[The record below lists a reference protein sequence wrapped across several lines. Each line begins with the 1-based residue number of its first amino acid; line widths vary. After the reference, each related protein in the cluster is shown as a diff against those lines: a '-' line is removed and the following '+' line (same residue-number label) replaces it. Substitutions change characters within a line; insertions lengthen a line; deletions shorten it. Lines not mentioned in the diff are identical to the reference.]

1 LAPDPD
7 AWVAPDDPL
16 GAFCRENHAALS
28 GSGSGPLAGLTFAA
42 KDVFHIEGFRTG
54 FGQPDWLAT
63 HEPATGT
70 ARAVR
75 QLLDAG
81 ADMRGRTLTDELAY
95 SLTGENVHYG
105 TPVNPRDPER
115 VPGGSSNGSVSAV
128 AGGLVDFALGTDC
141 GGSVRLPASYCGV
154 FGMRPSHGRVSLEGV
169 IPFAPSFDTVGWL
182 ARDPDI
188 LKRVGLVLLEPAGGT
203 VMPRRLLFA
212 TDAFDLVDK
221 AVAETLGTAGEA
233 LSEMIGTRAECTVSP
248 DGLWSWFET
257 FRVIQAAEIWSN
269 HGAWITAVDPRFGPG
284 IRERVAAAAEV
295 TDEQLAAQREKREGI
310 IRQLDRLLSPG
321 DVLCLPT
328 SPRIAPPKNTP
339 TDDIEFR
346 YRNQAICLLCI
357 AGLGGLPQISLPVA
371 QLDGMP
377 LGLSIVGPRGCDL
390 ALLALAKKF
399 WDRTAQSCDPSEKT
413 NTHPARLPS

>member
-1 LAPDPD
+1 MALNPDVS
-7 AWVAPDDPL
+7 VAPDDPL
-16 GAFCRENHAALS
+16 GSFCRENHAALS

-63 HEPATGT
+63 HEPATET

-81 ADMRGRTLTDELAY
+81 ADMRGKTLTDELAY

-105 TPVNPRDPER
+105 TPVNPRDR
-115 VPGGSSNGSVSAV
+115 DRIPGGSSSGSVSAV
-128 AGGLVDFALGTDC
+128 AGGLVDFSLGTDC

-154 FGMRPSHGRVSLEGV
+154 FGVRPSHGRVSLRGV
-169 IPFAPSFDTVGWL
+169 IPFAPSFDTVGWF

-188 LKRVGLVLLEPAGGT
+188 LRRVGQVLLEPAGET
-203 VMPRRLLFA
+203 APPRRLLFA
-212 TDAFDLVDK
+212 TDAFGLVDN
-221 AVAETLGTAGEA
+221 AVAEALGRAVEA
-233 LSEMIGTRAECTVSP
+233 LSDLIGTRAQCAMSP

-257 FRVIQAAEIWSN
+257 FRVIQAAEIWFN
-269 HGAWITAVDPRFGPG
+269 HGAWITAVGPKFGPG

-295 TDEQLAAQREKREGI
+295 TDGQLAVQREKRKGI
-310 IRQLDRLLSPG
+310 VRRLDQILSSG

-328 SPRIAPPKNTP
+328 SPRIAPAKNTP
-339 TDDIEFR
+339 TDEIEVR

-357 AGLGGLPQISLPVA
+357 AGLGGLPQVTLPVA
-371 QLDGMP
+371 ELDGMP
-377 LGLSIVGPRGCDL
+377 LGLSIVGARGYDL
-390 ALLALAKKF
+390 PLLVLAAKF
-399 WDRTAQSCDPSEKT
+399 WDRIG
-413 NTHPARLPS
+413 

>member
-1 LAPDPD
+1 MSLDED

-28 GSGSGPLAGLTFAA
+28 GSGSGPLAGLSFAA
-42 KDVFHIEGFRTG
+42 KDVFHVEGFRTG

-63 HEPATGT
+63 HEPATET

-105 TPVNPRDPER
+105 TPVNPRDPDR
-115 VPGGSSNGSVSAV
+115 IPGGSSNGSVSAV
-128 AGGLVDFALGTDC
+128 AGGLVDFAIGTDC

-169 IPFAPSFDTVGWL
+169 IPFAPSFDTVGWF
-182 ARDPDI
+182 ARDPDV
-188 LKRVGLVLLEPAGGT
+188 LNRVGQVLLEPAGDA
-203 VMPRRLLFA
+203 VPPRRLLFA
-212 TDAFDLVDK
+212 TDAFDLVDE
-221 AVAETLGTAGEA
+221 AIAEVLERAGEA
-233 LSEMIGTRAECTVSP
+233 LSEMVGERARCTVSP

-269 HGAWITAVDPRFGPG
+269 HGAWITAVGPSFGPG

-295 TDEQLAAQREKREGI
+295 TGEQLAARREKREGI
-310 IRQLDRLLSPG
+310 IRRLDRLLSPG

-339 TDDIEFR
+339 TDEIEVR

-371 QLDGMP
+371 ELDGMP
-377 LGLSIVGPRGCDL
+377 LGLSIIGPRGCDL
-390 ALLALAKKF
+390 PLLSLAKEF
-399 WDRTAQSCDPSEKT
+399 WNRG
-413 NTHPARLPS
+413 PAAMTRL

>member
-1 LAPDPD
+1 LALDEST
-7 AWVAPDDPL
+7 WVAPDDPL
-16 GAFCRENHAALS
+16 GAFCRENHAALN
-28 GSGSGPLAGLTFAA
+28 GSGSGPLAGLSFAA

-63 HEPATGT
+63 HEPATET

-81 ADMRGRTLTDELAY
+81 ADMRGKTLTDELAY

-105 TPVNPRDPER
+105 TPVNPRDPDR

-141 GGSVRLPASYCGV
+141 GGSVRLPAGYCGV
-154 FGMRPSHGRVSLEGV
+154 FGMRPSHGRVSLQGV
-169 IPFAPSFDTVGWL
+169 IPFAPSFDTVGWF
-182 ARDPDI
+182 ARDPDT
-188 LKRVGLVLLEPAGGT
+188 LDRVGRVLLEPAGET
-203 VMPRRLLFA
+203 VPPRRLLLA

-221 AVAETLGTAGEA
+221 AVAEALGGAVAA
-233 LSEMIGTRAECTVSP
+233 LSEMIGTRAQCTISP

-269 HGAWITAVDPRFGPG
+269 HGAWIKAVSPKFGPG
-284 IRERVAAAAEV
+284 IRDRVAAAAEV
-295 TDEQLAAQREKREGI
+295 TDEQLAAQRDKREGI
-310 IRQLDRLLSPG
+310 IRQVDRILAPG

-339 TDDIEFR
+339 ADEIEVR

-371 QLDGMP
+371 ELDGMP
-377 LGLSIVGPRGCDL
+377 LGLSIVGPRGGDA
-390 ALLALAKKF
+390 ALLAVTTEF
-399 WDRTAQSCDPSEKT
+399 WNRA
-413 NTHPARLPS
+413 ARQP

>member
-1 LAPDPD
+1 MALDED

-16 GAFCRENHAALS
+16 GAFSRENHAALS

-63 HEPATGT
+63 HEPATET
-70 ARAVR
+70 ARVVQ

-105 TPVNPRDPER
+105 MPVNPRDPDR
-115 VPGGSSNGSVSAV
+115 VPGGSSSGSVSAV

-154 FGMRPSHGRVSLEGV
+154 FGMRPSHGRASLQGV
-169 IPFAPSFDTVGWL
+169 IPFAPSFDTVGWF
-182 ARDPDI
+182 ARDPGV
-188 LKRVGLVLLEPAGGT
+188 LKRVAQVLLEPAGET
-203 VMPRRLLFA
+203 VPPRRLLFA

-221 AVAETLGTAGEA
+221 AVAEVLEGAGEA
-233 LSEMIGTRAECTVSP
+233 LSEIIGTRAQCTVSP

-269 HGAWITAVDPRFGPG
+269 HGAWITTATPKFGPG
-284 IRERVAAAAEV
+284 IRERVTAAAEV
-295 TDEQLAAQREKREGI
+295 TEEQVAAQREKREGI
-310 IRQLDRLLSPG
+310 IRQLDQLLSPG

-328 SPRIAPPKNTP
+328 SPRIAPRKSTP
-339 TDDIEFR
+339 TDEIEVR

-371 QLDGMP
+371 ELDGMP

-390 ALLALAKKF
+390 ALLALAQKF
-399 WDRTAQSCDPSEKT
+399 WDRA
-413 NTHPARLPS
+413 AREPWFIRR